1 MEFWDVKPPLAEVNW
16 VLLIMFFFI
25 FGGGGLIIEML
36 KNINKT
42 RVEMAQLRAQQQLGN
57 TNGSEIREL
66 REEVRH
72 LREEL
77 KGLQDTTTQYDISFD
92 SALQRMERRVETI
105 EQKERQQQIG
115 IG

>member
-1 MEFWDVKPPLAEVNW
+1 MDLWDVKPPLAEANW
-16 VLLIMFFFI
+16 PLLVMFFLI
-25 FGGGGLIIEML
+25 FGGGGLLMEML

-42 RVEMAQLRAQQQLGN
+42 RLEMAQLRAQQQVGN

-66 REEVRH
+66 REEIRH
-72 LREEL
+72 LREEV
-77 KGLQDTTTQYDISFD
+77 KSLQDTTTQYDISFD